1 MQQQPSEIL
10 SIQKFVFLLDEF
22 HYEQF
27 VSNLRNIKAGLPLKL
42 TEAIRKSL
50 PAFDSPD
57 ALCKKIYGGY
67 SEDQR
72 KSFNQLSYHTIKL
85 SYYLAWNYPGYLLP
99 TVQWIQKAVNEGNFD
114 YANQVANFLWSTAER
129 VEDYQT
135 QAIALKFLSQQAFLM
150 KDFTTGVKLDRT
162 LTKVCETEMSLN
174 NLISTLRELIQLSLS
189 GKKVDINK
197 KKDFFHAYFKHTSPS
212 LRIYSKYAILY
223 LTYYFDPTE
232 FSEAPIL
239 TLILDIEKELANNSF
254 VIFPFLFDLTGSF
267 NFLKLNSASADLEN
281 KEYRKE
287 LREFSDHY
295 QEVEFWKS
303 YLNLPKL
310 FVIAIKATHYIS
322 KYHYYLSRKNYQQ
335 IIEREITDLKN
346 LIKECEELLANKHW
360 DKHYRVDL
368 MSVEMLYGGLLILLG
383 GDNIK
388 KGINQLEFLLTSYQQ
403 MNLAGSTD
411 SIFLCLMS
419 GYFSL
424 KQYDKCSHTYTRYY
438 KATSKTEVYEMND
451 LNIQSYYYLSQWLVS
466 NRDQYLGK
474 LRANH
479 KRIVENSTEKNSAHA
494 LEELMDY
501 LHINASTKSV

>member
-22 HYEQF
+22 HYTKF
-27 VSNLRNIKAGLPLKL
+27 VSHLRNINAGLPLKL

-67 SEDQR
+67 TEDQR

-99 TVQWIQKAVNEGNFD
+99 SVQWIQQAVNEGNFEK
-114 YANQVANFLWSTAER
+114 ANQVANFLLSTSER

-135 QAIALKFLSQQAFLM
+135 QVIALKFLSQQAFLM
-150 KDFTTGVKLDRT
+150 KDFTTGIKLDRT
-162 LTKVCETEMSLN
+162 LAKVCETEMALN
-174 NLISTLRELIQLSLS
+174 NLISTLRELIHLSLS
-189 GKKVDINK
+189 GKKVDIKK
-197 KKDFFHAYFKHTSPS
+197 KKDFFLSFHKHISPS
-212 LRIYSKYAILY
+212 VRIYSKYAILY
-223 LTYYFDPTE
+223 LTYYFDPSE
-232 FSEAPIL
+232 FSEAPVL
-239 TLILDIEKELANNSF
+239 ALIKDIEKELANNSF
-254 VIFPFLFDLTGSF
+254 VIFPFLFDISGSF

-303 YLNLPKL
+303 YLNLPKI

-322 KYHYYLSRKNYQQ
+322 KYHYYLSRKDYPR

-346 LIKECEELLANKHW
+346 LIKECEEILNNKQW
-360 DKHYRVDL
+360 EKYYRVDM
-368 MSVEMLYGGLLILLG
+368 MSVLMLYGGLLILLG

-403 MNLAGSTD
+403 MNLAGSID

-419 GYFSL
+419 GYFAL
-424 KQYDKCSHTYTRYY
+424 KQYDKCTHTYTRYY
-438 KATSKTEVYEMND
+438 KATSKTEVYETND
-451 LNIQSYYYLSQWLVS
+451 LNIHSYYYLAQWLVS

-474 LRANH
+474 LQANY
-479 KRIVENSTEKNSAHA
+479 KRILEGGNEKNSARA
-494 LEELMDY
+494 LEELMEY
-501 LHINASTKSV
+501 LHISTAAKTA